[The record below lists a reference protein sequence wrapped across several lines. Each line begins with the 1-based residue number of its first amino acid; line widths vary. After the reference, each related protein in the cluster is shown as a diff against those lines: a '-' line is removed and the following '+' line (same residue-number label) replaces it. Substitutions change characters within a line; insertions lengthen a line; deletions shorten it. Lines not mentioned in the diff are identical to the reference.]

1 MAGMFRPKILDLIK
15 EEHDR
20 VKDLFNQFE
29 GQVRSDQGQA
39 EVTARQ
45 IITELEG
52 HTQREEQLVYPR
64 LRELNT
70 DLFYEAEEEHH
81 VADLLIRELKQG
93 SPRDPS
99 YEPKMM
105 VLRTNVEHHMEEEED
120 KIFDQI
126 GRLPEDMLDNLAAQW
141 QSARSRAMSA

>member
-1 MAGMFRPKILDLIK
+1 M
-15 EEHDR
+15 
-20 VKDLFNQFE
+20 
-29 GQVRSDQGQA
+29 
-39 EVTARQ
+39 
-45 IITELEG
+45 
-52 HTQREEQLVYPR
+52 YPR